1 MNRDSSRRSG
11 CDLDR
16 GLGQGPNHH
25 MSRGINRGMK
35 RGLIGAA
42 MLSLILIIIGI
53 ATAYFGSRYQLRL
66 VYGVYVNLLVVLG
79 LQVFMGNARITN
91 LSHSAFMGIGAYV
104 AAICVTPVKI
114 KAISLPQAPWGLN
127 AFSLDPVS
135 SAVIAIVI
143 TAVFALLVGSVIVRL
158 TAIGATIV
166 SLAVLVIVHSLF
178 LFRTDIFKGNQAF
191 FGIPQV
197 FSLTS
202 IVVLSVVV
210 VLIAR
215 VFRESRWGI
224 QLRAGADDELGA
236 QASGVNIYKM
246 RLIAWV
252 LSGVLLAVAGI
263 AYAYYLGTI
272 SARPFYFNHVFLT
285 LAMLILGG
293 MRTVTGAVLGTLIIS
308 FGLEWVRWI
317 ETGPVV
323 FGIDLPEALG
333 LSGIAL
339 GTVIVLTMALRPG
352 GIMGDRE
359 IEDLVLKSN

>member
-1 MNRDSSRRSG
+1 MSGFINRG
-11 CDLDR
+11 V
-16 GLGQGPNHH
+16 
-25 MSRGINRGMK
+25 NRGMK

-42 MLSLILIIIGI
+42 LLSIVLIAIGVI
-53 ATAYFGSRYQLRL
+53 TTYYGSRYQVRL
-66 VYGVYVNLLVVLG
+66 VYGFYVNVLVVVA

-91 LSHSAFMGIGAYV
+91 LSHSAFMGIGAYA
-104 AAICVTPVKI
+104 AAICVTPVTI
-114 KAISLPQAPWGLN
+114 KAISLPKAPWGLN
-127 AFSLDPVS
+127 AFSIDPLS
-135 SAVIAIVI
+135 SALVAIVI
-143 TAVFALLVGSVIVRL
+143 TAVIAFLVGLIIVRL

-202 IVVLSVVV
+202 VAILSALVVV
-210 VLIAR
+210 IAR
-215 VFRESRWGI
+215 IYRESSWGI
-224 QLRAGADDELGA
+224 QLRASADDELGA
-236 QASGVNIYKM
+236 QASGVNIYRM

-252 LSGVLLAVAGI
+252 LSCVLLAAAGI

-293 MRTVTGAVLGTLIIS
+293 MRTVTGAVLGAIIIS
-308 FGLEWVRWI
+308 FGLEWVRWL

-323 FGIDLPEALG
+323 LGIDLPEALG

-359 IEDLVLKSN
+359 IEDLILKR